1 MIYLFAQLHN
11 HILLISWIMNIG
23 LSPSYC
29 VSGGQLLTFRVSK
42 ETLEAAVGEVS
53 GSCVVLSCYLD
64 TRPPPEVGLGP
75 RPRHEILIFLQ
86 FHSHRAARGGV
97 VVVLVRYCFLV
108 LVCCGCAVEL

>member
-1 MIYLFAQLHN
+1 M
-11 HILLISWIMNIG
+11 
-23 LSPSYC
+23 
-29 VSGGQLLTFRVSK
+29 SGGQLLTFRVSK

-86 FHSHRAARGGV
+86 FHSHRAARGGL

-108 LVCCGCAVEL
+108 LVCCGCAVELSTNLREV

>member
-1 MIYLFAQLHN
+1 M
-11 HILLISWIMNIG
+11 
-23 LSPSYC
+23 
-29 VSGGQLLTFRVSK
+29 LTFRVSK
-42 ETLEAAVGEVS
+42 ETLEAVVGEVS

-64 TRPPPEVGLGP
+64 TRPPPGVGLEP

-108 LVCCGCAVEL
+108 LVCCGCAVELSTNLREV